1 MIRISVVVIT
11 FNEEKN
17 IERCL
22 QSVKHIA
29 DEIIVVDS
37 LSTDRTILIAE
48 NYGAKVIPQVFLGH
62 VEQKNFAASM
72 AANDWVLSLDADEA
86 LSPELEKNILLI
98 KEMPQAD
105 NLDAYR
111 MCRLT
116 NYCGKWIKH
125 SGWYPDKKIRLFNR
139 TKGCWKGE
147 NPHDRWELY
156 ENPKNIKDLH
166 GDILH
171 YSFYSMLDHIRKI
184 EKYSDIAA
192 RARVEKGK
200 NYSILEII
208 VVPAW
213 VLFMNYIIRL
223 GFLDGYYGLI
233 VCKLQAYD
241 TWIKYNLVRQ
251 YSAMKNEGKTF

>member
-1 MIRISVVVIT
+1 MIRISVVIIT
-11 FNEEKN
+11 YNEEKN

-22 QSVKHIA
+22 QSVKNIA
-29 DEIIVVDS
+29 DEILVVDS
-37 LSTDRTILIAE
+37 LSIDGTINIAK
-48 NYGAKVIPQVFLGH
+48 NFGAKIISQAFLGH
-62 VEQKNFAASM
+62 VQQKNFAALQ
-72 AANDWVLSLDADEA
+72 ATYDWVLSLDADEA
-86 LSPELEKNILLI
+86 LSPGLEKSILQI
-98 KEMPQAD
+98 KEQQAGGYY
-105 NLDAYR
+105 AYR

-125 SGWYPDKKIRLFNR
+125 SGWYPDKKVRLFNR
-139 TKGCWKGE
+139 TKGCWNGE

-156 ENPKNIKDLH
+156 ENIKNIKDLH

-184 EKYSDIAA
+184 EQYSDIAA
-192 RARVEKGK
+192 RARVEKNK
-200 NYSILEII
+200 NYSLLKII
-208 VVPAW
+208 VVPGW
-213 VLFMNYIIRL
+213 VFFMNYIVRL

-251 YSAMKNEGKTF
+251 YAAMKKEGKSF

>member
-1 MIRISVVVIT
+1 MIQISVVIIT
-11 FNEEKN
+11 FNEERN

-22 QSVKHIA
+22 QSVKDIA
-29 DEIIVVDS
+29 DEIVVVDS
-37 LSTDRTILIAE
+37 LSQDKTVSIAE
-48 NYGAKVIPQVFLGH
+48 KYGAKVISQAFLGH
-62 VEQKNFAASM
+62 VEQKNFAASQ

-86 LSPELEKNILLI
+86 LSPELEKSIREI
-98 KEMPQAD
+98 KQSNFTGAT
-105 NLDAYR
+105 DAYL
-111 MCRLT
+111 MSRLT

-125 SGWYPDKKIRLFNR
+125 SGWYPDRKIRLFNR

-156 ENPKNIKDLH
+156 DNTKNIKRIK

-171 YSFYSMLDHIRKI
+171 YSFYTMSDHLKKI

-192 RARVEKGK
+192 RARVEKNK
-200 NYSILEII
+200 NYSLLKII
-208 VVPAW
+208 VVPGW
-213 VLFMNYIIRL
+213 VFFINYIIRL

-251 YSAMKNEGKTF
+251 YAAMKKEGKAF